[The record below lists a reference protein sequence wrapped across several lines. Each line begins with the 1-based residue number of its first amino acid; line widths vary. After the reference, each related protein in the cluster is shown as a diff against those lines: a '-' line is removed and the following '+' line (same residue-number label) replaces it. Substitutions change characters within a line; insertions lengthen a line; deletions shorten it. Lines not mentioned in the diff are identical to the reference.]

1 MIKKSSTH
9 IKLGIFIT
17 SGLIL
22 FASAIYIIGMNQQF
36 FNKTF
41 HIYGIFSDVNGLQEG
56 NNIRYA
62 GIKVGI
68 IESILMVGDTTVC
81 VDISIDESVRK
92 FIKKDAVA
100 LIGTEGLMGNKALII
115 TPGTSTLPQINSGD
129 TIKTRPPLN
138 IDRMMGTVK
147 LTNDNL
153 ARITDD
159 MSEIV
164 HSIRQGKGT
173 VGKLLMD
180 TTFLKVPIDNVIQV
194 TTDLQ
199 DIVATIRAG
208 EGVLGR
214 LVADSVATREI
225 DTTLV
230 NLKEASENFKILTV
244 KAKKSFLLWGF

>member
-1 MIKKSSTH
+1 MIKKSANH

-17 SGLIL
+17 GGLVL
-22 FASAIYIIGMNQQF
+22 FALAIFVIGMNQQF

-56 NNIRYA
+56 NNIRFA

-68 IESILMVGDTTVC
+68 IESITMVGDTTVS
-81 VDISIDESVRK
+81 VDISINESVRK

-100 LIGTEGLMGNKALII
+100 LIGTESLMGNKILII
-115 TPGTSTLPQINSGD
+115 APGTSNQPEIRDGD
-129 TIKTRPPLN
+129 TIKTNPPLN
-138 IDRMMGTVK
+138 VDRMMDTVK

-153 ARITDD
+153 ARITSD

-164 HSIRQGKGT
+164 RSIKEGKGIA
-173 VGKLLMD
+173 GKLLMD
-180 TTFLKVPIDNVIQV
+180 TTYLKVPMDNVVRV
-194 TTDLQ
+194 TSDLQ
-199 DIVATIRAG
+199 DIVSKIRAG

-214 LVADSVATREI
+214 LVADSMAARRI

-230 NLKEASENFKILTV
+230 NLKEASENFKNLTA